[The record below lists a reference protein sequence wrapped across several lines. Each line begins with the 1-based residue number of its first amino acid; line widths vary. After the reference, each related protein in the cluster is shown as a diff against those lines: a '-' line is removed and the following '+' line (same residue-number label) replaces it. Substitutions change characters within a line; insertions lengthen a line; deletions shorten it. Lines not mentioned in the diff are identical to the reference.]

1 MSKSDDDERKVR
13 EEREKLRKFQEEAD
27 RAAREIARKIQEDEV
42 NKKRNN

>member
-1 MSKSDDDERKVR
+1 MSKHEDRDR

-42 NKKRNN
+42 NKRRNN